1 METGKAIYYLLKDS
15 TAVGNI
21 CADRIY
27 PEIAQQDAD
36 VPFIAYTITD
46 TTPSGTKS
54 GSSDLDTA
62 RVELFIV
69 SDDYAEAMD
78 LGIAVRAALDRQG
91 GDIGPAGSTVAVQ
104 SIDFD
109 TSDVDFDQEQGVY
122 ITEHTYN
129 MRIQRTGQ
137 AGSITVTPNNAI
149 NVSDNDSSG
158 AVTNI
163 VFSDNTVDIVGNTAT
178 VASGGGGGTLTV
190 QETGDTNSDTADTIE
205 FPEGSVTHDSND
217 KATISVLAGLITEY
231 GADAGLT
238 DNMFPNGLFGDIDQ
252 NGTVST
258 QDLLAVLGNFGATAS
273 PGTNQVAREL
283 ERAAAQISDGNG
295 STFNHLRD
303 KDAADTVTAL
313 EGQGHDVEFFE
324 GVNTALGRGFK
335 SQYGSDTVADA
346 TVRRTLYISA
356 TPFPSS
362 LAQMQV
368 YPLGPYDNQSETLV
382 QTVVDAYLEGLNGNG
397 SIVVIREE
405 VSSTPDKLLDTYTGA
420 AAAYS
425 VRKLD
430 KDYTGNCMRIRRD
443 SDDAETDIGFDSSGD
458 LDTAAIA
465 SHCGSAS
472 GYVVTWYDQ
481 SGNSNNA
488 TQSTTGKQPQ
498 IYNGTAVITEN
509 GKPAIENVLTGQQG
523 LNIGSFTINLS
534 DFTCCLVSKFYSDS
548 SQEGKAIFINGDV
561 QASQDYRY
569 KQFGI
574 TRNRFYL
581 GTSTQQS
588 FFNKVTYTSSNSQQ
602 LHTITPTNGYVDGT
616 SQGTF
621 GVSGEDLDLTPSKN
635 YVASGDI
642 GRDRGTHARTSEM
655 IIWTADQS
663 SNRTGIETDIND
675 YYSIY

>member
-1 METGKAIYYLLKDS
+1 METGKAIYKLLKDS
-15 TAVGNI
+15 SEVGAI

-27 PEIAQQDAD
+27 PELAQQDAEM
-36 VPFIAYTITD
+36 PFIVYTVTD
-46 TTPSGTKS
+46 TTPSATKNATS
-54 GSSDLDTA
+54 KLDTA
-62 RVELFIV
+62 RVELYCI
-69 SDDYAEAMD
+69 SGDYEQAMD
-78 LGIAVRAALDRQG
+78 MGIAVRGALDRQSG
-91 GDIGPAGSTVAVQ
+91 TLSGVEVQ

-109 TSDVDFDQEQGVY
+109 TSDVQFDPDQRVYVLEQ
-122 ITEHTYN
+122 TYDV
-129 MRIQRTGQ
+129 RIQRTGTAQ
-137 AGSITVTPNNAI
+137 VVTQFPGNTFTVEEVDGDP
-149 NVSDNDSSG
+149 SG
-158 AVTNI
+158 AVNKL
-163 VFSDNTVDIVGNTAT
+163 VFSNNTVTIDGNTAT
-178 VASGGGGGTLTV
+178 IQSGGGGTLTV
-190 QETGDTNSDTADTIE
+190 QETGDTNSDTANTIE

-405 VSSTPDKLLDTYTGA
+405 VSSSPDKLLDTYTGA

-443 SDDAETDIGFDSSGD
+443 SDDSETDIGFDSSGD

-472 GYVVTWYDQ
+472 GHVVTWYDQ

-488 TQSTTGKQPQ
+488 TQSNSSKQPQ
-498 IYNGTAVITEN
+498 IYNGSAVITVN
-509 GKPAIENVLTGQQG
+509 GKPSLLHVSNNNCLSRSTNITGTVTNFYVFIAADSNYSLHGGGTNLLAQSHSSSSAGTTTGLYINNVQFTGSTRGDLHTAFGTSQVLSSDNVRVGDPNQG
-523 LNIGSFTINLS
+523 LNIFGYKAQAGAGFN
-534 DFTCCLVSKFYSDS
+534 FS
-548 SQEGKAIFINGDV
+548 SGNVQEV
-561 QASQDYRY
+561 
-569 KQFGI
+569 
-574 TRNRFYL
+574 
-581 GTSTQQS
+581 
-588 FFNKVTYTSSNSQQ
+588 VTWNS
-602 LHTITPTNGYVDGT
+602 
-616 SQGTF
+616 
-621 GVSGEDLDLTPSKN
+621 
-635 YVASGDI
+635 
-642 GRDRGTHARTSEM
+642 
-655 IIWTADQS
+655 DQS
-663 SNRTGIETDIND
+663 SNRSGIETNINN